1 MAAKRGRPYKE
12 QAEDLREVKSLEQDI
27 LDIGEKQFG
36 SVNRILGVTQD
47 LAKVNQLITED
58 GRLREGVTKDQVKSA
73 LDQLKASA
81 KGRDIIMDTFPGV
94 FRMAAGAKQAAESF
108 SLLAKSPM
116 GILGIVV
123 AIGAALVKVAGQVA
137 ETRKELGVSVVTAGK
152 LLIANKALGVAAKG
166 YGLTLDGDIIPAQNA
181 ILNTLGGSVDEAIK
195 LSLSFARTAAATGQ
209 TSDELAG
216 TLSLMESISG
226 ASREVLLNQIRS
238 NAAMIE
244 AAGVAP
250 ALVMRDLAQNAEF
263 FASFA
268 KDGGQNLIAA
278 GTAARK
284 LGLDMSAVASVT
296 ESLLDFET
304 SIEKSMEASMLLGR
318 SINTDRARMLAIQGD
333 QVGVMK
339 EILKQVGGEV
349 EFNRLNV
356 LQRRALAESVGV
368 NVEQLSR
375 LVRNN
380 QASASGQITRA
391 DGATNME
398 KLQSV
403 SNGFLES
410 VDSKMGKLV
419 RNTE

>member
-94 FRMAAGAKQAAESF
+94 FQMAKGAKQAANSF

>member
-1 MAAKRGRPYKE
+1 MAAKRGRPYKD
-12 QAEDLREVKSLEQDI
+12 QAEDLREVISLEEQAAQA
-27 LDIGEKQFG
+27 GEKHFG
-36 SVNRILGVTQD
+36 SVNKVLGVTED
-47 LAKVNQLITED
+47 LAKVSQLITED
-58 GRLREGVTKDQVKSA
+58 GRLREGVTKDQVKST

-94 FRMAAGAKQAAESF
+94 FRMAEGAKQAAESF
-108 SLLAKSPM
+108 SLLSKSPL

-152 LLIANKALGVAAKG
+152 LLIANKALGLAAKG
-166 YGLTLDGDIIPAQNA
+166 FGLELQDVEEAQKV
-181 ILNTLGGSVDEAIK
+181 ILSDLGGSVDEAIK

-209 TSDELAG
+209 TSDELG
-216 TLSLMESISG
+216 TTLSLMESISG

-250 ALVMRDLAQNAEF
+250 ALVMKDLAQNAEF

-268 KDGGQNLIAA
+268 KDGGQNLVMA

-284 LGLDMSAVASVT
+284 LGLDMSAVASAT

-304 SIEKSMEASMLLGR
+304 SIEASMEASMLLGR
-318 SINTDRARMLAIQGD
+318 AINTDRARMLAIQGD
-333 QVGVMK
+333 QAGMMK

-349 EFNRLNV
+349 EFNKMNV
-356 LQRRALAESVGV
+356 LQRRALAQSVGV

-380 QASASGQITRA
+380 QASASGQITQA
-391 DGATNME
+391 DGAHNME

-403 SNGFLES
+403 SNQFLES
-410 VDSKMGKLV
+410 ADNRLGKLV
-419 RNTE
+419 RLMG

>member
-1 MAAKRGRPYKE
+1 MAAKRGRPYKD
-12 QAEDLREVKSLEQDI
+12 QAEDLREVISLEEQAAQA
-27 LDIGEKQFG
+27 GEKHFG
-36 SVNRILGVTQD
+36 AVNKVLGVTED

-152 LLIANKALGVAAKG
+152 LLVANKALGMAAKG
-166 YGLTLDGDIIPAQNA
+166 FGLELQDVEEAQKA
-181 ILNTLGGSVDEAIK
+181 ILSDLGGSVDEAIK

-238 NAAMIE
+238 NAAMIQ

-250 ALVMRDLAQNAEF
+250 SLVMKDLAQNAEF

>member
-12 QAEDLREVKSLEQDI
+12 QAEDLREIKSLEQEI

-47 LAKVNQLITED
+47 LAKVNKLITED

-94 FRMAAGAKQAAESF
+94 FRMAEGAKQAARQF
-108 SLLAKSPM
+108 QLLSKSPL

-152 LLIANKALGVAAKG
+152 LLVANKALGVAAKG
-166 YGLTLDGDIIPAQNA
+166 FGLELQDVEEAQKA
-181 ILNTLGGSVDEAIK
+181 ILSDLGGSVDEAIK

-250 ALVMRDLAQNAEF
+250 ALVMKDLAQNAEF

-268 KDGGQNLIAA
+268 KDSGQNLIAA

-284 LGLDMSAVASVT
+284 LGLEMSAVSSIT

-333 QVGVMK
+333 QVGVME
-339 EILKQVGGEV
+339 EILRQVGGEA

-380 QASASGQITRA
+380 QASASGQITKA

-403 SNGFLES
+403 SNQFLES
-410 VDSKMGKLV
+410 ADNRLGKLV
-419 RNTE
+419 RLMG

>member
-94 FRMAAGAKQAAESF
+94 FQMAKGAKQAANSF

-250 ALVMRDLAQNAEF
+250 ALVMKDLAQNAEF

>member
-1 MAAKRGRPYKE
+1 MAAKRGRPYKD
-12 QAEDLREVKSLEQDI
+12 QAEDLREVISLEEQAAQA
-27 LDIGEKQFG
+27 GEKHFG
-36 SVNRILGVTQD
+36 SVNKVLGVTED
-47 LAKVNQLITED
+47 LAKVSQLITED
-58 GRLREGVTKDQVKSA
+58 GRLREGVTKDQVKST

-94 FRMAAGAKQAAESF
+94 FRMAEGAKQAAESF
-108 SLLAKSPM
+108 SLLSKSPL

-152 LLIANKALGVAAKG
+152 LLIANKALGLAAKG
-166 YGLTLDGDIIPAQNA
+166 FGLELQDVEEAQKV
-181 ILNTLGGSVDEAIK
+181 ILSDLGGSVDEAIK

-209 TSDELAG
+209 TSDELG
-216 TLSLMESISG
+216 TTLSLMESISG

-250 ALVMRDLAQNAEF
+250 ALVMKDLAQNAEF

-268 KDGGQNLIAA
+268 KDGGQNLVMA

-284 LGLDMSAVASVT
+284 LGLDMSAVASAT

-304 SIEKSMEASMLLGR
+304 SIEASMEASMLLGR
-318 SINTDRARMLAIQGD
+318 AINTDRARMLAIQGD
-333 QVGVMK
+333 QAGMMK

-349 EFNRLNV
+349 EFNKMNV
-356 LQRRALAESVGV
+356 LQRRALAQSVGV

-380 QASASGQITRA
+380 QASASGQITQA
-391 DGATNME
+391 DGANNME

-403 SNGFLES
+403 SNQFLES
-410 VDSKMGKLV
+410 ADNRLGKLV
-419 RNTE
+419 RLMG

>member
-12 QAEDLREVKSLEQDI
+12 QAEDLREIKSLEQDI

-47 LAKVNQLITED
+47 LAKVNKLITED

-94 FRMAAGAKQAAESF
+94 FRMAEGAKQAAGQF
-108 SLLAKSPM
+108 SLLAKSPL

-152 LLIANKALGVAAKG
+152 LLVANKALGMAAKG
-166 YGLTLDGDIIPAQNA
+166 FGLELQDVEEAQKA
-181 ILNTLGGSVDEAIK
+181 ILSDLGGSVDEAIK

-250 ALVMRDLAQNAEF
+250 ALVMKDLAQNAEF

-304 SIEKSMEASMLLGR
+304 SIEKSLEASLLLGR

-339 EILKQVGGEV
+339 EILKQVGGEA

-391 DGATNME
+391 DGATNIE

-403 SNGFLES
+403 SNEFLES
-410 VDSKMGKLV
+410 IDGGIRKIGRDL
-419 RNTE
+419 

>member
-12 QAEDLREVKSLEQDI
+12 QAEDLREIKSLEQDI

-47 LAKVNQLITED
+47 LAKVNKLITED

-94 FRMAAGAKQAAESF
+94 FRMAEGAKQAAGQF
-108 SLLAKSPM
+108 SLLAKSPL

-152 LLIANKALGVAAKG
+152 LLVANKALGVAAKG
-166 YGLTLDGDIIPAQNA
+166 FGLELQDVEEAQKA
-181 ILNTLGGSVDEAIK
+181 ILSDLGGSVDEAIK

-250 ALVMRDLAQNAEF
+250 ALVMKDLAQNAEF

-304 SIEKSMEASMLLGR
+304 SIEKSLEASLLLGR

-339 EILKQVGGEV
+339 EILKQVGGEA

-391 DGATNME
+391 DGATNIE

-403 SNGFLES
+403 SNEFLES
-410 VDSKMGKLV
+410 IDGGIRKIGRDL
-419 RNTE
+419 

>member
-94 FRMAAGAKQAAESF
+94 FQMAKGAKQAANSF

-403 SNGFLES
+403 SNNFLES
-410 VDSKMGKLV
+410 MDGSLRHIK
-419 RNTE
+419 REI

>member
-1 MAAKRGRPYKE
+1 MAAKRGRPYKD
-12 QAEDLREVKSLEQDI
+12 QAEDLREVISLEEQAAEA
-27 LDIGEKQFG
+27 GEKHFG
-36 SVNRILGVTQD
+36 AVNKVLGVTED

-58 GRLREGVTKDQVKSA
+58 GRLREGVTKDQVKST

-81 KGRDIIMDTFPGV
+81 EGRDIIMDTFPGV
-94 FRMAAGAKQAAESF
+94 FRMAEGAKQAAESF
-108 SLLAKSPM
+108 SLLSKSPL

-166 YGLTLDGDIIPAQNA
+166 FGLELQDVEEAQKA
-181 ILNTLGGSVDEAIK
+181 ILSDLGGSVDEAIK

-209 TSDELAG
+209 TSDDLAG
-216 TLSLMESISG
+216 TLSIMESISS
-226 ASREVLLNQIRS
+226 ASRDVLLNQIRS

-250 ALVMRDLAQNAEF
+250 ALVMKDIAQNAEF
-263 FASFA
+263 FATYA

-278 GTAARK
+278 GAAARK
-284 LGLDMSAVASVT
+284 LGLDMSAVSSIT
-296 ESLLDFET
+296 EGLLNFEQ
-304 SIEKSMEASMLLGR
+304 SIEASMMASQLLGR
-318 SINTDRARMLAIQGD
+318 QINLDRARQLALVDD
-333 QVGVMK
+333 QEGMMR
-339 EILKQVGGEV
+339 EILKQVGGEA
-349 EFNRLNV
+349 EFTKLV
-356 LQRRALAESVGV
+356 GVQRKALADAVGV

-391 DGATNME
+391 DGQTNME

-403 SNGFLES
+403 SNNFLES
-410 VDSKMGKLV
+410 MDGSLRTIK
-419 RNTE
+419 REI

>member
-12 QAEDLREVKSLEQDI
+12 QAEDLREIKSLEQDI

-47 LAKVNQLITED
+47 LAKVNKLITED

-94 FRMAAGAKQAAESF
+94 FRMAEGAKQAARQF
-108 SLLAKSPM
+108 QLLSKSPL

-152 LLIANKALGVAAKG
+152 LLVANKALGVAAKG
-166 YGLTLDGDIIPAQNA
+166 FGLELQDVEEAQRA
-181 ILNTLGGSVDEAIK
+181 ILSDLGGSVDEAIK

-250 ALVMRDLAQNAEF
+250 SLVMKDLAQNAEF

-268 KDGGQNLIAA
+268 KDSGQNLIAA

-284 LGLDMSAVASVT
+284 LGLEMSAVSSIT

-333 QVGVMK
+333 QVGVME
-339 EILKQVGGEV
+339 EILRQVGGEA

-380 QASASGQITRA
+380 QASASGQITKA

-403 SNGFLES
+403 SNQFLES
-410 VDSKMGKLV
+410 ADNRLGKLV
-419 RNTE
+419 RLMG

>member
-1 MAAKRGRPYKE
+1 MAAKRGRPYKD
-12 QAEDLREVKSLEQDI
+12 QAEDLREVISLEEQAAEA
-27 LDIGEKQFG
+27 GEKHFG
-36 SVNRILGVTQD
+36 AVNKVLGVTED

-58 GRLREGVTKDQVKSA
+58 GRLREGVTKDQVKST

-81 KGRDIIMDTFPGV
+81 EGRDIIMDTFPGV
-94 FRMAAGAKQAAESF
+94 FRMAEGAKQAAESF
-108 SLLAKSPM
+108 SLLSKSPL

-166 YGLTLDGDIIPAQNA
+166 FGLELQDVEEAQKA
-181 ILNTLGGSVDEAIK
+181 ILSDLGGSVDEAIK

-209 TSDELAG
+209 TSDELG
-216 TLSLMESISG
+216 TTLSIMESISS
-226 ASREVLLNQIRS
+226 ASRDVLLNQIRS

-250 ALVMRDLAQNAEF
+250 ALVMKDIAQNAEF
-263 FASFA
+263 FATYA

-278 GTAARK
+278 GVAARK
-284 LGLDMSAVASVT
+284 LGLDMSAVSSIT
-296 ESLLDFET
+296 EGLLNFEQ
-304 SIEKSMEASMLLGR
+304 SIEASMMASQLLGR
-318 SINTDRARMLAIQGD
+318 QINLDRARQLALVDD
-333 QVGVMK
+333 QEGMMR
-339 EILKQVGGEV
+339 EILKQVGGEA
-349 EFNRLNV
+349 EFTKLV
-356 LQRRALAESVGV
+356 GVQRKALADAVGV

-391 DGATNME
+391 DGQTNME

-403 SNGFLES
+403 SNNFLES
-410 VDSKMGKLV
+410 MDGSLRTIK
-419 RNTE
+419 REI

>member
-1 MAAKRGRPYKE
+1 MAAKRGRPYKD
-12 QAEDLREVKSLEQDI
+12 QAEDLREVISLEEQAAEA
-27 LDIGEKQFG
+27 GEKHFG
-36 SVNRILGVTQD
+36 AVNKVLGVTED

-58 GRLREGVTKDQVKSA
+58 GRLREGVTKDQVKST

-94 FRMAAGAKQAAESF
+94 FRMAEGAKQAAESF
-108 SLLAKSPM
+108 SLLSKSPL

-152 LLIANKALGVAAKG
+152 LLVANKALGMAAKG
-166 YGLTLDGDIIPAQNA
+166 FGLELQDVEEAQKT
-181 ILNTLGGSVDEAIK
+181 ILSDLGGSVDEAIK

-209 TSDELAG
+209 TSDELG
-216 TLSLMESISG
+216 TTLSLMESISG
-226 ASREVLLNQIRS
+226 ASRDVLLNQIRS

-250 ALVMRDLAQNAEF
+250 ALVMKDIAQNAEF

-296 ESLLDFET
+296 ESLLNFET
-304 SIEKSMEASMLLGR
+304 SIEASLQASMLLGR
-318 SINTDRARMLAIQGD
+318 AINTDRARMLAIQGD
-333 QVGVMK
+333 QSGMMK

-391 DGATNME
+391 DGKTNME

-403 SNGFLES
+403 SNRFLES
-410 VDSKMGKLV
+410 SDGKLGKLV
-419 RNTE
+419 RLME

>member
-1 MAAKRGRPYKE
+1 MAAKRGRPYKD
-12 QAEDLREVKSLEQDI
+12 QAEDLREVISLEEQAAEA
-27 LDIGEKQFG
+27 GEKHFG
-36 SVNRILGVTQD
+36 AVNKVLGVTED

-58 GRLREGVTKDQVKSA
+58 GRLREGVSKDQVKST

-81 KGRDIIMDTFPGV
+81 EGREIIMDTFPGV
-94 FRMAAGAKQAAESF
+94 FRMAEGAKQAAESF
-108 SLLAKSPM
+108 DLLSKSPM

-166 YGLTLDGDIIPAQNA
+166 FGLELQDVEEAQKA
-181 ILNTLGGSVDEAIK
+181 ILSDLGGSVDEAIK
-195 LSLSFARTAAATGQ
+195 LSLSFARTAAASGM
-209 TSDELAG
+209 TSDELG
-216 TLSLMESISG
+216 TTLSIMESISS
-226 ASREVLLNQIRS
+226 ASRDVLLNQIRS

-250 ALVMRDLAQNAEF
+250 ALVMEDIAQNAEF
-263 FASFA
+263 FATFA

-284 LGLDMSAVASVT
+284 LGLDMSAVASIT
-296 ESLLDFET
+296 EGLLNFEQ
-304 SIEKSMEASMLLGR
+304 SIEASMMASQLLCR
-318 SINTDRARMLAIQGD
+318 QINLDRARQLALVDD
-333 QVGVMK
+333 QEGMMR
-339 EILKQVGGEV
+339 EILKQVGGEA
-349 EFNRLNV
+349 EFTKLV
-356 LQRRALAESVGV
+356 GVQRKALADAVGV
-368 NVEQLSR
+368 SVEQLSR

-391 DGATNME
+391 DGQTNME

-403 SNGFLES
+403 SNNFLES
-410 VDSKMGKLV
+410 MDGSLRTIK
-419 RNTE
+419 REI

>member
-1 MAAKRGRPYKE
+1 MAAKRGRPYKD
-12 QAEDLREVKSLEQDI
+12 QAEDLREVISLEEQAAQA
-27 LDIGEKQFG
+27 GEKHFG
-36 SVNRILGVTQD
+36 AVNKVLGVTED

-94 FRMAAGAKQAAESF
+94 FRMAEGAKQAARQF
-108 SLLAKSPM
+108 QLLSKSPL

-152 LLIANKALGVAAKG
+152 LLVANKALGMAAKG
-166 YGLTLDGDIIPAQNA
+166 FGLELQDVEEAQKA
-181 ILNTLGGSVDEAIK
+181 ILSDLGGSVDEAIK

-250 ALVMRDLAQNAEF
+250 ALVMKDLAQNAEF

-333 QVGVMK
+333 QVGVME
-339 EILKQVGGEV
+339 EILRQVGGEA

>member
-12 QAEDLREVKSLEQDI
+12 QAEDLREIKSLEQDI

-47 LAKVNQLITED
+47 LAKVNKLITED

-94 FRMAAGAKQAAESF
+94 FRMAEGAKQAAGQF
-108 SLLAKSPM
+108 SLLAKSPL

-152 LLIANKALGVAAKG
+152 LLVANKALGMAAKG
-166 YGLTLDGDIIPAQNA
+166 FGLELQDVEEAQKA
-181 ILNTLGGSVDEAIK
+181 ILSDLGGSVDEAIK

-250 ALVMRDLAQNAEF
+250 ALVMKDLAQNAEF

-268 KDGGQNLIAA
+268 KDSGQNLIAA

-284 LGLDMSAVASVT
+284 LGLEMSAVSSIT

-333 QVGVMK
+333 QVGVME
-339 EILKQVGGEV
+339 EILRQVGGEA

-380 QASASGQITRA
+380 QASASGQITKA

-403 SNGFLES
+403 SNQFLES
-410 VDSKMGKLV
+410 ADNRLGKLV
-419 RNTE
+419 RLMG

>member
-12 QAEDLREVKSLEQDI
+12 QAEDLREIKSLEQEI

-47 LAKVNQLITED
+47 LAKVNKLITED

-94 FRMAAGAKQAAESF
+94 FRMAEGAKQAARQF
-108 SLLAKSPM
+108 QLLSKSPL

-152 LLIANKALGVAAKG
+152 LLVANKALGVAAKG
-166 YGLTLDGDIIPAQNA
+166 FGLELQDVEEAQKA
-181 ILNTLGGSVDEAIK
+181 ILSDLGGSVDEAIK

-250 ALVMRDLAQNAEF
+250 ALVMKDLAQNAEF

-333 QVGVMK
+333 QVGVME
-339 EILKQVGGEV
+339 EILRQVGGEA

-380 QASASGQITRA
+380 QASASGQITKA

-403 SNGFLES
+403 SNQFLES
-410 VDSKMGKLV
+410 ADNRLGKLV
-419 RNTE
+419 RLMG

>member
-94 FRMAAGAKQAAESF
+94 FQMAKGAKQAANSF

-391 DGATNME
+391 DRATNME